1 MAEKEGIEKRLLFYD
16 IGGVVLAA
24 TSMYFFF
31 EAVKLAGVKNY
42 IAGIISAL
50 IGSAIFSA
58 GIGLIKLS
66 VAARMKS

>member
-1 MAEKEGIEKRLLFYD
+1 MVGKEGLERKLLLYD

-24 TSMYFFF
+24 VSMYFFI

-66 VAARMKS
+66 VAARVKS